1 MIIDDR
7 YSKTRV
13 QKLKHYLYSFG
24 SLGPHGRLSCTILLN
39 QQYKT
44 ANLKKRTPV
53 DDCHIEYQR
62 QEQNILAH
70 QVKDEVSTLKNQ
82 SNLHDDVVDEKS
94 VVQCIPVLN
103 KAPDESVDA
112 LQQQQE
118 QTVVECRQ
126 NNADPVYSTENQ
138 ISPRLDIENSHTP
151 KESQRSK
158 VQLLQKSNSSFGKLI
173 ESTKSQCSAVGSR
186 ISSIQAGDQC
196 DDPFGFKLDIN
207 SEAIADQQTL
217 KTNTQSVI
225 SSIKKR
231 LSQPPRF
238 EDAVNKKPVDVPSIV
253 LPPDEHRV
261 QAEIPGQVADIPPQS
276 HILNSNVLSN
286 QTLKDQL
293 ISDDR
298 MDTEDDEL
306 NDIFKFIE
314 GDISAVREN
323 ADEDDL
329 FESDL

>member
-1 MIIDDR
+1 MP
-7 YSKTRV
+7 V
-13 QKLKHYLYSFG
+13 QK
-24 SLGPHGRLSCTILLN
+24 
-39 QQYKT
+39 
-44 ANLKKRTPV
+44 
-53 DDCHIEYQR
+53 
-62 QEQNILAH
+62 
-70 QVKDEVSTLKNQ
+70 
-82 SNLHDDVVDEKS
+82 
-94 VVQCIPVLN
+94 

-112 LQQQQE
+112 LKQQQE
-118 QTVVECRQ
+118 QTVVEIHQ
-126 NNADPVYSTENQ
+126 NNADLVCSTDNQ
-138 ISPRLDIENSHTP
+138 ISLRLDIDNSYTP

-158 VQLLQKSNSSFGKLI
+158 VQLLQKSNSSFGKLT

-207 SEAIADQQTL
+207 SEAFADQQTL
-217 KTNTQSVI
+217 QTNTQSVI
-225 SSIKKR
+225 SSIKRR

-238 EDAVNKKPVDVPSIV
+238 EDAVNKKPVDVPSIE
-253 LPPDEHRV
+253 PSPDEHRV
-261 QAEIPGQVADIPPQS
+261 QAETLGHVADIPPQS
-276 HILNSNVLSN
+276 HILNSNVQSN

-293 ISDDR
+293 ICDDH